1 MEEVTHKYTI
11 NTLIQKNDDSGT
23 VVKVEYEVETVDG
36 DYRSKVTDDIELNV
50 LNIQN
55 FVKYEDLTEEIVLQ
69 WIKDIHGDKNE
80 IKNMVII
87 ERQKNPPKP
96 PTIEQPLPWS

>member
-11 NTLIQKNDDSGT
+11 NKLIQKNDDSGT
-23 VVKVEYEVETVDG
+23 VVKVEYEVETVYE
-36 DYRSKVTDDIELNV
+36 DYRSTVTDDIELNV
-50 LNIQN
+50 SNIQN

-80 IKNMVII
+80 IKNTIII
-87 ERQKNPPKP
+87 ERQKNPPKA
-96 PTIEQPLPWS
+96 PTIEQPLPWA

>member
-11 NTLIQKNDDSGT
+11 NKLIQKNYDSGT

-50 LNIQN
+50 SNIQN

-80 IKNMVII
+80 IKNMIII

-96 PTIEQPLPWS
+96 PTIEQPLPWA

>member
-11 NTLIQKNDDSGT
+11 NKLIQKNDDSGT

-50 LNIQN
+50 SNIQN

-80 IKNMVII
+80 IKNMIII

-96 PTIEQPLPWS
+96 PTIEQPLPWA

>member
-1 MEEVTHKYTI
+1 MEEVIHKYTI
-11 NTLIQKNDDSGT
+11 NKLIQKNDDSGT

-50 LNIQN
+50 SNIQN

-80 IKNMVII
+80 IKNMIII

-96 PTIEQPLPWS
+96 PTIEQPLPWA